1 MQIDTDGE
9 VGGGHRSA
17 EDWDNTTQSEE
28 KTSTFIVPSGEVSD
42 DACRLLRLFSTLLLI
57 ALKIFRF
64 RANSET
70 AMNGLNPVGY
80 DSAVQG
86 SQAYSIV

>member
-1 MQIDTDGE
+1 VKAPPIATGRLQ
-9 VGGGHRSA
+9 
-17 EDWDNTTQSEE
+17 
-28 KTSTFIVPSGEVSD
+28 
-42 DACRLLRLFSTLLLI
+42 LLRLFSTLLLI